1 MSKYVKDKEHEEILY
16 HALMGVER
24 SLCIATA
31 DLKNLYINGV
41 RILEIFKQLMNRGVK
56 IRVLC
61 SSPRTSILE
70 ALPEYITKGSG
81 NGKFKMKVCPR
92 NHMKMFVFDWATA
105 YIGSA
110 NLTNAAMGGRN
121 KQLRNFEAGIFTN
134 DETLVTSMK
143 GHFDEAW
150 SKRSCDECLSKLCKN
165 SPKYNVGQTM

>member
-1 MSKYVKDKEHEEILY
+1 MSIYVKDKEHEEILY
-16 HALMGVER
+16 NALMEVER

-41 RILEIFKQLMNRGVK
+41 RILEIFKVLMERGVK

-61 SSPRTSILE
+61 SSPRSSILD
-70 ALPEYITKGSG
+70 AMPEYIDKSAKGS
-81 NGKFKMKVCPR
+81 FKMKVCSR

-121 KQLRNFEAGIFTN
+121 KQQRNFEAGIFTD
-134 DETLVTSMK
+134 DETLVTRMK

-150 SKRSCDECLSKLCKN
+150 SKRSCEQCLSKLCKN
-165 SPKYNVGQTM
+165 SPKYKAE

>member
-1 MSKYVKDKEHEEILY
+1 MSIYVKDKEHEEVLY
-16 HALMGVER
+16 NALMKVER

-41 RILEIFKQLMNRGVK
+41 RILEIFKALMERGVK

-61 SSPRTSILE
+61 SSPRSSILD
-70 ALPEYITKGSG
+70 ALPEYIDKGG
-81 NGKFKMKVCPR
+81 NGRFKMKVCSR

-110 NLTNAAMGGRN
+110 NLTNAAMGGRSK
-121 KQLRNFEAGIFTN
+121 KQRNFEAGIFTD
-134 DETLVTSMK
+134 DETLVTMMK

-150 SKRSCDECLSKLCKN
+150 SKRSCEECLSKLCKN
-165 SPKYNVGQTM
+165 SPNYKTV